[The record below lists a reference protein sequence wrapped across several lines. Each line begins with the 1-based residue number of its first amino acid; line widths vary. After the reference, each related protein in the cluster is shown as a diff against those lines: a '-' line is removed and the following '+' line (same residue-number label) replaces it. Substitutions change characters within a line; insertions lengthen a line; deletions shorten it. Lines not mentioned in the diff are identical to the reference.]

1 VPSISRT
8 KRLLLAI
15 DWKHAIAEVLLIVV
29 GVLLALGANN
39 WNAARQERQ
48 RELRLLQHLRASLI
62 TDLAA
67 LKAVGGEVRLRE
79 RRMEELQALL
89 ERNDTSKDSA
99 DVRFGAVMR
108 FWDTPLDRSVY
119 EVLKAT
125 GLELISSD
133 SLRLQIVELYDRV
146 YVALEHSQTDDRS
159 AVLDV
164 VRPYYLTHFHGIRF
178 GETATPVSLVTVRQD
193 PQFRNVLDYRLASLR
208 ANAVASTDTAIAAV
222 ERLLNHLHTQL
233 GAKDS
238 T

>member
-1 VPSISRT
+1 MPSVGRT
-8 KRLLLAI
+8 RRLLLAI
-15 DWKHAIAEVLLIVV
+15 DWKHAIAEVFLIVV

-79 RRMEELQALL
+79 RRMEELQSLL
-89 ERNDTSKDSA
+89 GRNDTNTDSA

-125 GLELISSD
+125 GLEQISSD
-133 SLRLQIVELYDRV
+133 SLRLQIAALYDRV
-146 YVALEHSQTDDRS
+146 YVALEHSQADDRS

-164 VRPYYLTHFHGIRF
+164 VRPYYLTRFRGIRF
-178 GETATPVSLVTVRQD
+178 GEVATPVSYTTVTQD
-193 PQFRNVLDYRLASLR
+193 PQFRNLLDYRLASLR

-222 ERLLNHLHTQL
+222 ESLLKHLHTRL
-233 GAKDS
+233 GARDS